1 MGYASEKLISFIED
15 ELHAGYLFR
24 LHTKFNCEIDALPVP
39 SDQAEIV
46 DRVIMLNG
54 RKVRI
59 LRFFLKSGVLKTLI
73 TNDFSLDKE
82 MFRMCYFL
90 RCPVEE
96 NYKLI
101 KGNAGLTSGEVC
113 PFLST
118 LDSFLWS
125 AQSAVC
131 YFACISFK
139 HTKLLTLLINDKINP
154 ALCFAV

>member
-1 MGYASEKLISFIED
+1 MVGFFYAYFTLQNNAQKSHAIFSIYIIDKVVQKCGSIGRGANSPTAIASVAYDVLNQRVLDAQFGPMSMD
-15 ELHAGYLFR
+15 ER
-24 LHTKFNCEIDALPVP
+24 
-39 SDQAEIV
+39 
-46 DRVIMLNG
+46 
-54 RKVRI
+54 
-59 LRFFLKSGVLKTLI
+59 
-73 TNDFSLDKE
+73 SLDKE

-101 KGNAGLTSGEVC
+101 KGNAGLTPGEVC

-139 HTKLLTLLINDKINP
+139 HPKLLTLLINDKINP
-154 ALCFAV
+154 ALCFAG